1 MKITLKTS
9 ALFAALECAAKKD
22 IRYYLQGINIQI
34 TKPFTGMVY
43 GTDGHIL
50 FAGQLP
56 YEGAVDVPL
65 NLIIPTD
72 AVKRL
77 DKKAEFAD
85 LEFDGQN
92 YMLGGARFIPL
103 DGRYPDIGRV
113 IPDITSSTEQAPGT
127 YNPDLLVRARNALA
141 LYLGESAKRTYNFI
155 QRGRDVGPS
164 HWNKLLDGTVHE
176 RSFNLF
182 LLSRI
187 ILVGIGLGANV
198 QNVSWEGFTPRL
210 WIFYLLQ
217 VQRKFLFHAR
227 DQTTCHM

>member
-1 MKITLKTS
+1 MKITFKTS
-9 ALFAALECAAKKD
+9 SLFAALECSAKKD

-77 DKKAEFAD
+77 DKKLEFTD

-92 YMLGGARFIPL
+92 YLLGGARFVPL

-113 IPDITSSTEQAPGT
+113 IPDIQYNLEQSPGT
-127 YNPDLLVRARNALA
+127 YNPDLLVRGRAALS
-141 LYLGESAKRTYNFI
+141 LYLGVKPKDAFGFV
-155 QRGRDVGPS
+155 QRGRESAVM
-164 HWNKLLDGTVHE
+164 HAGTNECVVVVMPMRATNE
-176 RSFNLF
+176 TPYAGFN
-182 LLSRI
+182 
-187 ILVGIGLGANV
+187 
-198 QNVSWEGFTPRL
+198 
-210 WIFYLLQ
+210 
-217 VQRKFLFHAR
+217 R
-227 DQTTCHM
+227 DFM

>member
-1 MKITLKTS
+1 MKITFKTS

-34 TKPFTGMVY
+34 TKDAVGMVY

-56 YEGAVDVPL
+56 YDGAVDVPL

-77 DKKAEFAD
+77 DKKAEFTE

-92 YMLGGARFIPL
+92 YLLGGARFVPV

-113 IPDITSSTEQAPGT
+113 IPDIQYNTEQTPGT
-127 YNPDLLVRARNALA
+127 YNPDLLVRGRAALA
-141 LYLGESAKRTYNFI
+141 MYLSVKPKDTFNFI
-155 QRGRDVGPS
+155 QRGSDSAVMHAGTNECLVVIMPMRAGHEAPYAGFNRD
-164 HWNKLLDGTVHE
+164 
-176 RSFNLF
+176 F
-182 LLSRI
+182 
-187 ILVGIGLGANV
+187 
-198 QNVSWEGFTPRL
+198 
-210 WIFYLLQ
+210 
-217 VQRKFLFHAR
+217 
-227 DQTTCHM
+227 M

>member
-1 MKITLKTS
+1 MKITFKTS
-9 ALFAALECAAKKD
+9 PLFAALECAAKKD

-56 YEGAVDVPL
+56 YDGAVDVPL

-77 DKKAEFAD
+77 DKKAEFTE

-92 YMLGGARFIPL
+92 YLLGGARFVPV

-113 IPDITSSTEQAPGT
+113 IPSIDNSTEQTPGT
-127 YNPDLLVRARNALA
+127 YNPDLLVRGRAALS
-141 LYLGESAKRTYNFI
+141 LYLGVKPKDTFNFI
-155 QRGRDVGPS
+155 QRGSDSAVMHAGVNTCLVVVMPMRAGHEAPYAGFNRD
-164 HWNKLLDGTVHE
+164 
-176 RSFNLF
+176 F
-182 LLSRI
+182 
-187 ILVGIGLGANV
+187 
-198 QNVSWEGFTPRL
+198 
-210 WIFYLLQ
+210 
-217 VQRKFLFHAR
+217 
-227 DQTTCHM
+227 M

>member
-1 MKITLKTS
+1 MKITVKTS

-34 TKPFTGMVY
+34 TKNALGMVY

-56 YEGAVDVPL
+56 YEGDYCPPTL

-77 DKKAEFAD
+77 DKKAEFTE

-92 YMLGGARFIPL
+92 YLLGGARFIPL

-113 IPDITSSTEQAPGT
+113 IPSIDHNTEQTPGT
-127 YNPDLLVRARNALA
+127 YNPDLLVRGRAALS
-141 LYLGESAKRTYNFI
+141 LYLGVKPKDTFNFI
-155 QRGRDVGPS
+155 QRGSDSAVMHAGTNECLVVIMPMRAGHEVPYAGFNRD
-164 HWNKLLDGTVHE
+164 
-176 RSFNLF
+176 F
-182 LLSRI
+182 
-187 ILVGIGLGANV
+187 
-198 QNVSWEGFTPRL
+198 
-210 WIFYLLQ
+210 
-217 VQRKFLFHAR
+217 
-227 DQTTCHM
+227 M

>member
-1 MKITLKTS
+1 MKITFKTS
-9 ALFAALECAAKKD
+9 ALFAALECSAKKD

-56 YEGAVDVPL
+56 YDGAVDVPL

-77 DKKAEFAD
+77 DKKAEFTE

-92 YMLGGARFIPL
+92 YLLGGARFVPV

-113 IPDITSSTEQAPGT
+113 IPSIDHNTEQSPGT
-127 YNPDLLVRARNALA
+127 YNPDLLVRGRAALS
-141 LYLGESAKRTYNFI
+141 LYLGVKPKDTFNFI
-155 QRGRDVGPS
+155 QRGSDSAVMHAGVNTCLVVVMPMRAGHEAPYAGFNRD
-164 HWNKLLDGTVHE
+164 
-176 RSFNLF
+176 F
-182 LLSRI
+182 
-187 ILVGIGLGANV
+187 
-198 QNVSWEGFTPRL
+198 
-210 WIFYLLQ
+210 
-217 VQRKFLFHAR
+217 
-227 DQTTCHM
+227 M